1 MIPTKTVR
9 IHKKLYDALT
19 GIANDAGISVGSVLT
34 NLATF
39 GCSQCGSQYL
49 VDKHSYHWIQ
59 KKARDITPGC
69 YSCQPAKYSQERLAE
84 VKGEKPPKIV
94 IAPPREQLTSEPVS

>member
-9 IHKKLYDALT
+9 VHKKVYDALSE
-19 GIANDAGISVGSVLT
+19 IANSAGISVGSVIT

-39 GCSQCGSQYL
+39 GCSECGGQYL

-59 KKARDITPGC
+59 RKQKDITPGC
-69 YSCQPAKYSQERLAE
+69 FHCQPEKYTPERLAE
-84 VKGEKPPKIV
+84 IKGEKPPKIV
-94 IAPPREQLTSEPVS
+94 IAPPKEALTSEPVS